1 MLPENA
7 DGENY
12 RYNWSKLMTSQV
24 GTGVL
29 DPETDSI
36 AQDAEH
42 GDDEEEDGGEDDDED
57 VSGDSEGVPQLAG
70 LMEKLA
76 GLDRQGTLDMLDVLR
91 DY

>member
-1 MLPENA
+1 
-7 DGENY
+7 
-12 RYNWSKLMTSQV
+12 MTDS
-24 GTGVL
+24 GTGLDHGQMGWTFRQPQVL

-57 VSGDSEGVPQLAG
+57 FSGDSEGVPQLAG